1 MQYHCAGF
9 VAVTTNPQSTTTAVG
24 TKVTLT
30 CSASGVDDVMY
41 RWMRKGNKVI
51 PSQARGV
58 STNRLVINSIQRND
72 SGEYRC
78 TASSGGV
85 SVNSEYGTVSVLG
98 ELIIVKCVGDF
109 LSICYSSSNDCY
121 TS

>member
-1 MQYHCAGF
+1 MLCILT
-9 VAVTTNPQSTTTAVG
+9 AVTTNPQNTTTAMG
-24 TKVTLT
+24 TTVTLT
-30 CSASGVDDVMY
+30 CSASGVDDVIY
-41 RWMRKGNKVI
+41 QWMKRGNSVI
-51 PSQARGV
+51 SSRARGID
-58 STNRLVINSIQRND
+58 TNTLVINNIRHGD

-98 ELIIVKCVGDF
+98 ELIIVRCVGDF